1 MSGGSAKRGAQSKG
15 KEPAEEPVAEPVDN
29 EHFEFVCFIGAAMWG
44 FMKLLVLAFPER
56 YNSVLQGNDDPVPT
70 LREIRDDI
78 MYVSGYD
85 LCAAEIDRPAT
96 YKPMKMKHD
105 AFGKQHNM
113 PASCITFHGSSFL
126 NCLSILQTG
135 FDPRFAKKG
144 VFGIGAAYVTTCAPS
159 ALMYATPDEQDTQWI
174 VFGNSHIGR
183 PDQLIVG
190 REGQRDFG
198 MRADGTK
205 NTTLCDPEMTY
216 FCLSSPEASI
226 SNGMMG
232 FCIPTKPSDFALLH
246 MFYRPVVWESM
257 KTRFPGLVEYK
268 KKLVRERRKSLK
280 AAAWTAEVGTRQQP
294 DRAAKRKSGD

>member
-15 KEPAEEPVAEPVDN
+15 KEPADEPVDD
-29 EHFEFVCFIGAAMWG
+29 EQFEFVCLIGAAMWG
-44 FMKLLVLAFPER
+44 FIKLLVLAFPER
-56 YNSVLQGNDDPVPT
+56 YNSVIEGSGDDASYPT
-70 LREIRDDI
+70 LKEVKHDI
-78 MYVSGYD
+78 QYVSGYD
-85 LCAAEIDRPAT
+85 LIAADIDRPAT
-96 YKPMKMKHD
+96 YKQMKMKHD
-105 AFGKQHNM
+105 AFGKQHKM
-113 PASCITFHGSSFL
+113 PASCITFHGTSFI
-126 NCLSILQTG
+126 NALSIFDAG
-135 FDPRFAKKG
+135 FDPALSKR
-144 VFGIGAAYVTTCAPS
+144 GIWGTGAAYVTPCALN

-198 MRADGTK
+198 MRADGTQ

-268 KKLVRERRKSLK
+268 KNLVRKRRKSEK

-294 DRAAKRKSGD
+294 DRAAKRKLGD